1 MGRIV
6 MAAFVALTGLAVC
19 IVVPALPGPRT
30 APAAPGPEGRFAR
43 LGHEPFSNRGMNS
56 ALAIAGRH
64 AYVGSRTDGTHPNS
78 GVMVVDIGDPRHPR
92 VVRHLEA
99 QRGASSRELRVWPDR
114 GLLIVMSIECGTVGH
129 RCPAP
134 QEVRGKAT

>member
-30 APAAPGPEGRFAR
+30 AAGHPRPAGRVVLGGHGP
-43 LGHEPFSNRGMNS
+43 LMNRGMNS

-64 AYVGSRTDGTHPNS
+64 AYVGSRTDGTHANA
-78 GVMVVDIGDPRHPR
+78 GVLIVDIGDPRHPE
-92 VVRHLEA
+92 VVRQIGPPDEA
-99 QRGASSRELRVWPDR
+99 NPGESSRELRVWPAQH
-114 GLLIVMSIECGTVGH
+114 LLIVMNIECGTVG
-129 RCPAP
+129 
-134 QEVRGKAT
+134 